1 MNCFYHFKDRIKSRV
16 QRSAP
21 ILKNPKKSNVSEQS
35 ECISQS
41 SRPARIP
48 ELYEERAHN
57 LRVFRFSELKQAT
70 NNFSRLLKIGEGG
83 FGCVYKGSIKP
94 VDGLNGDPLIVAIK
108 KLDRDGSQVSEIM
121 ISSKF
126 KFIVFVI
133 VI

>member
-1 MNCFYHFKDRIKSRV
+1 MNCFYRFKDRIKSRV

-35 ECISQS
+35 ERISQS
-41 SRPARIP
+41 SCPARIP

-108 KLDRDGSQVSEIM
+108 KLDRDGSQVRS
-121 ISSKF
+121 
-126 KFIVFVI
+126 
-133 VI
+133 